1 MTKPNLLAA
10 ALALVL
16 TVVTFHQAIAIPAP
30 AATSIMAQQL
40 LA

>member
-16 TVVTFHQAIAIPAP
+16 TAVTFHQAIAIPAP
-30 AATSIMAQQL
+30 ATTPIMAQQL